1 MKKEEKE
8 RMASESWKLH
18 EQLLDTL
25 KASDLVQKNAEINP
39 FVIMAA
45 IGEFTATV
53 LEAMQNSIKGGP
65 DIYEYYRNRL
75 LPAHHEGV
83 KQASMELDKEK
94 EAS

>member
-1 MKKEEKE
+1 MKKEEE

-18 EQLLDTL
+18 RQLLDTL
-25 KASDLVQKNAEINP
+25 KASDLIQKNAEINP

-53 LEAMQNSIKGGP
+53 LEAMQKDAP
-65 DIYEYYRNRL
+65 DQPDLYEFYRNRL

-83 KQASMELDKEK
+83 KQASKELDKEK

>member
-1 MKKEEKE
+1 MKKEEE

-18 EQLLDTL
+18 RQLLDTL
-25 KASDLVQKNAEINP
+25 KASVLVKNAEISP
-39 FVIMAA
+39 FVVMAA

-53 LEAMQNSIKGGP
+53 LEAMQRSALDQP
-65 DIYEYYRNRL
+65 DLYEFYRNRL

>member
-1 MKKEEKE
+1 MKKEEE
-8 RMASESWKLH
+8 RMTSESWKLH
-18 EQLLDTL
+18 GQPFDTL
-25 KASDLVQKNAEINP
+25 RASVLVKNAEISP
-39 FVIMAA
+39 FDVMAA

-65 DIYEYYRNRL
+65 DIYEYYRNRI

-83 KQASMELDKEK
+83 KQASKKLDKEK

>member
-1 MKKEEKE
+1 MKKEEE

-18 EQLLDTL
+18 RQLLDTL
-25 KASDLVQKNAEINP
+25 KASDLLKNAEINP

-53 LEAMQNSIKGGP
+53 LEAMQKGAP
-65 DIYEYYRNRL
+65 DQPDLYEFYRNRL
-75 LPAHHEGV
+75 LPAHHAGV

-94 EAS
+94 EVS